1 MSVPDTEPASCF
13 VDTNIWLY
21 AFVEGDDL
29 RKSARAKSL
38 LEAGV
43 AVIVSPQ
50 VINEVCVN
58 LIKKA
63 QFSEAQVQQLI
74 ESFYSKYVVLEVN
87 KALLLK
93 ASALREQ
100 YAFSFWDSTIVS
112 SALQAGDSILYSEDM
127 QAGLVVEN
135 RVRIINPFESLP
147 STDAPS
153 SSSSGKQKRPA
164 DGGTAAVCSS
174 AVKPEVGG
182 SAAPAADA

>member
-1 MSVPDTEPASCF
+1 

-21 AFVEGDDL
+21 AFVEGDDP

-38 LEAGV
+38 LEASRV
-43 AVIVSPQ
+43 VIVSPQ

-63 QFSEAQVQQLI
+63 QFSEPQVQPLI
-74 ESFYSKYVVLEVN
+74 ESFYAKYVVVEVS

-112 SALQAGDSILYSEDM
+112 SALQVGASVLYSEDM

-135 RVRIINPFESLP
+135 RV
-147 STDAPS
+147 
-153 SSSSGKQKRPA
+153 
-164 DGGTAAVCSS
+164 
-174 AVKPEVGG
+174 
-182 SAAPAADA
+182 

>member
-1 MSVPDTEPASCF
+1 MIAPDTAPASCF

-21 AFVEGDDL
+21 AFVEGDDR
-29 RKSARAKSL
+29 RKSARARSL
-38 LEAGV
+38 LEASRV
-43 AVIVSPQ
+43 VIVSPQ

-63 QFSEAQVQQLI
+63 QFSEPQVQQLI
-74 ESFYSKYVVLEVN
+74 ESFYAKYVVVEVS

-112 SALQAGDSILYSEDM
+112 SALHGGAAVLYSEDM
-127 QAGLVVEN
+127 QAGFVVEN
-135 RVRIINPFESLP
+135 RVRIINPFENLP

-153 SSSSGKQKRPA
+153 SSSSG
-164 DGGTAAVCSS
+164 
-174 AVKPEVGG
+174 
-182 SAAPAADA
+182 

>member
-1 MSVPDTEPASCF
+1 MSFMSVPDTAPASCF

-38 LEAGV
+38 LEASR

-63 QFSEAQVQQLI
+63 QFSEQQVQQLI
-74 ESFYSKYVVLEVN
+74 ESFYAKYIVIEVS

-93 ASALREQ
+93 ASILREQ

-112 SALQAGDSILYSEDM
+112 SALQAGTSVLYSEDM

-135 RVRIINPFESLP
+135 RVLIINPFDNLQP
-147 STDAPS
+147 TDAHS
-153 SSSSGKQKRPA
+153 RGSSG
-164 DGGTAAVCSS
+164 
-174 AVKPEVGG
+174 
-182 SAAPAADA
+182 

>member
-1 MSVPDTEPASCF
+1 MSVPDTEPTSCF

-21 AFVEGDDL
+21 AFVEGDER
-29 RKSARAKSL
+29 RKSARARSL
-38 LEAGV
+38 LEASQ

-58 LIKKA
+58 LLKKA
-63 QFSEAQVQQLI
+63 QFSEPQVQQLI
-74 ESFYSKYVVLEVN
+74 ESFYAKYVVVEVS

-93 ASALREQ
+93 ALALREQ

-112 SALQAGDSILYSEDM
+112 SALHAGASILYSEDM

-135 RVRIINPFESLP
+135 RVRIIDPFENLP

-153 SSSSGKQKRPA
+153 SSSSG
-164 DGGTAAVCSS
+164 
-174 AVKPEVGG
+174 
-182 SAAPAADA
+182 

>member
-1 MSVPDTEPASCF
+1 MSVPDREPASCF

-38 LEAGV
+38 LEANSE
-43 AVIVSPQ
+43 VIVSPQ

-63 QFSEAQVQQLI
+63 QFSEQQIRQLI
-74 ESFYSKYVVLEVN
+74 ESFYAKYVVVEVS
-87 KALLLK
+87 KVLLLK

-112 SALQAGDSILYSEDM
+112 SALHAGVSVLYSEDM
-127 QAGLVVEN
+127 QNGLVVEN
-135 RVRIINPFESLP
+135 QVRIINPFENLP
-147 STDAPS
+147 SPDAQS
-153 SSSSGKQKRPA
+153 R
-164 DGGTAAVCSS
+164 
-174 AVKPEVGG
+174 G
-182 SAAPAADA
+182 SRG